1 MGADDYLAKP
11 FSPRELVL
19 RVQSVLRRV
28 AAPLP
33 LDARAPTVVVDGD
46 LKVGLRAH
54 EVWRGG
60 HPLAL
65 SCRYEPAS

>member
-1 MGADDYLAKP
+1 
-11 FSPRELVL
+11 VL
-19 RVQSVLRRV
+19 RIQSVLRRV

-46 LKVGLRAH
+46 LKVDLRAH